1 MTPSIDRAGGAEAQA
16 FREPWEAQ
24 VFAMAVSLHEAGL
37 FTWPEWTEELAAAM
51 RTDPSA
57 GPCGEAS
64 YYAWLIAL
72 EAILVRKAVTDRAAL
87 AALRDAWDTAARATP
102 HGQPIALAAS
112 GTRG

>member
-1 MTPSIDRAGGAEAQA
+1 MTLSIDQPGGAAARA

-37 FTWPEWTEELAAAM
+37 FTWPEWTAALAAAM
-51 RTDPSA
+51 RTELST

-64 YYAWLIAL
+64 YHSWLSAL
-72 EAILVRKAVTDRAAL
+72 EVMLVRKAVTDRVGL
-87 AALRDAWDTAARATP
+87 AALRDAWDAAARATP
-102 HGQPIALAAS
+102 HGQPIVLED